1 MNDSP
6 TPDLAPAKPPPV
18 TPRPRRKSRGILR
31 LFFVLLF
38 LGVVGA
44 GLIWFHQ
51 FKANILK
58 HVVASITSELPTV
71 STVKATLQ
79 DWQPELSATGTLR
92 ASDGAELSAEV
103 AGIVGEIHFTSG
115 QDVAAGTLLLR
126 LRPNDDEA
134 KLQELQAVAEL
145 DQITYERD
153 LRQLRVQGVAQ
164 ATVDT
169 DAGNLKNARAQ
180 VAAQQALMAEKFVR
194 APFAGRLGI
203 RLVDLGQY
211 LAAGTTIVTLQ
222 ALDPIFADFY
232 LPQQALAQVRVGQD
246 VTVHADTY
254 PGRTFTGQ
262 ITAINP
268 KVDTSSRMVQIRA
281 SLKNA
286 DHALLPGMYVTVSV
300 DAGAPRK
307 LVTLPQT
314 AVTYNPYGSLVYKV
328 VQDGTD
334 ANGKPKLKVEQ
345 EFVTTGP
352 TRGDQ
357 VAILKGVAA
366 GEEVVGIGQLK
377 LRNNIGINVN
387 NSVLPPDSPNPKP
400 VEQ

>member
-6 TPDLAPAKPPPV
+6 TEFAPVTKPPA
-18 TPRPRRKSRGILR
+18 TKPRRKSRGIVR
-31 LFFVLLF
+31 IISVLLV
-38 LGVVGA
+38 LGVIA
-44 GLIWFHQ
+44 SGLLWFHQ
-51 FKANILK
+51 FKSNILK
-58 HVVASITSELPTV
+58 QVVASITGQLPTV
-71 STVKATLQ
+71 ATVKATTQ
-79 DWQPELSATGTLR
+79 DWQPALSATGTLR

-103 AGIVGEIHFTSG
+103 AGIVGELHFTSG
-115 QDVAAGTLLLR
+115 QDVEAGTLLLR

-134 KLQELQAVAEL
+134 KLQQLQAVADL
-145 DQITYERD
+145 DQITLDRD
-153 LRQLRVQGVAQ
+153 QRQLRAQGVSQ

-211 LAAGTTIVTLQ
+211 LAAGTTVVTLQ

-232 LPQQALAQVRVGQD
+232 LPQQALAEIKVGQS
-246 VTVHADTY
+246 VTVQADTW
-254 PGRTFTGQ
+254 PGRSFAGEIQ
-262 ITAINP
+262 AINP
-268 KVDTSSRMVQIRA
+268 KVDTSSRMVQVRA
-281 SLKNA
+281 AVKNG

-300 DAGAPRK
+300 AAGAPQK

-314 AVTYNPYGSLVYKV
+314 AITYNPYGSLVYKV
-328 VQDGTD
+328 VPDGAD
-334 ANGKPKLKVEQ
+334 AAGKPKLKVQQ

-357 VAILKGVAA
+357 VAILKGVAD
-366 GEEVVGIGQLK
+366 GEEVVGAGQLK
-377 LRNNIGINVN
+377 LRNNIGIVVN
-387 NSVLPPDSPNPKP
+387 NTVLPSDNPAPK
-400 VEQ
+400 VGDQ

>member
-6 TPDLAPAKPPPV
+6 APDFTPVKA
-18 TPRPRRKSRGILR
+18 RPRRKSRGILR
-31 LFFVLLF
+31 LFVVLLV
-38 LGVVGA
+38 L
-44 GLIWFHQ
+44 GLIGAALIGFHQ
-51 FKANILK
+51 FKSNILK
-58 HVVASITSELPTV
+58 QVVTQITSQLPTV
-71 STVKATLQ
+71 ATVKATVT
-79 DWQPELSATGTLR
+79 DWQPQLSATGTLR
-92 ASDGAELSAEV
+92 ASDGAELSAEI

-115 QDVAAGTLLLR
+115 QDVEAGTLLLR
-126 LRPNDDEA
+126 LRPNDDDA
-134 KLQELQAVAEL
+134 KLQQLQAVAEL
-145 DQITYERD
+145 DQITYDRD
-153 LRQLRVQGVAQ
+153 LRQLRAQGVSQ

-194 APFAGRLGI
+194 APFSGRLGI

-232 LPQQALAQVRVGQD
+232 LPQQALADIKVGQA
-246 VTVHADTY
+246 VTVQADTY
-254 PGRTFTGQ
+254 PGRSFPGA
-262 ITAINP
+262 IAAINP
-268 KVDTSSRMVQIRA
+268 KVDTSSRMVQVRA
-281 SLKNA
+281 SLKNG

-314 AVTYNPYGSLVYKV
+314 AITYNPYGSLVYKV
-328 VQDGTD
+328 VPDGTD
-334 ANGKPKLKVEQ
+334 ASGKPKLKVAQ

-357 VAILKGVAA
+357 VAILKGVTD
-366 GEEVVGIGQLK
+366 GEEVVGAGQLK
-377 LRNNIGINVN
+377 LRNNMGILVN
-387 NSVLPPDSPNPKP
+387 NSVLPPDNPNPRP
-400 VEQ
+400 VDQ

>member
-1 MNDSP
+1 MNDAP
-6 TPDLAPAKPPPV
+6 TPEFKPASPPPAPARRRPV
-18 TPRPRRKSRGILR
+18 RFAVR
-31 LFFVLLF
+31 LVVVIMVL
-38 LGVVGA
+38 
-44 GLIWFHQ
+44 GLIGLGLIGFHR

-58 HVVASITSELPTV
+58 QVVTQITSQLPTV
-71 STVKATLQ
+71 ATVKATVT
-79 DWQPELSATGTLR
+79 DWQPTLSATGTLR

-103 AGIVGEIHFTSG
+103 AGIVGELHFTSG
-115 QDVAAGTLLLR
+115 QDVDAGTLLLR
-126 LRPNDDEA
+126 LRPNDDDA
-134 KLQELQAVAEL
+134 KLEQLKAVADL

-153 LRQLRVQGVAQ
+153 LRQLKAQGVSQ

-232 LPQQALAQVRVGQD
+232 LPQQSLGVIKVGQP
-246 VTVHADTY
+246 VTLQADTY
-254 PGRTFTGQ
+254 PGRTFRGT
-262 ITAINP
+262 IMAINP
-268 KVDTSSRMVQIRA
+268 KVDTASRMVQVRA
-281 SLKNA
+281 SLRNPDK
-286 DHALLPGMYVTVSV
+286 ALLPGMFVTVTV
-300 DAGAPRK
+300 DSGAPQK

-328 VQDGTD
+328 VPDGTD
-334 ANGKPKLKVEQ
+334 ANGKPKLKVQQ
-345 EFVTTGP
+345 EFVTTGA

-357 VAILKGVAA
+357 VAILKGVAD
-366 GEEVVGIGQLK
+366 GEEVVGAGQLK
-377 LRNNIGINVN
+377 LQNNEGIVVN
-387 NSVLPPDSPNPKP
+387 NAVLPPDNPHPKP
-400 VEQ
+400 VDQ

>member
-1 MNDSP
+1 MNDAP
-6 TPDLAPAKPPPV
+6 TPAFTPAAPPPQK
-18 TPRPRRKSRGILR
+18 TRRRGRFAVR
-31 LFFVLLF
+31 LIVVIIVL
-38 LGVVGA
+38 
-44 GLIWFHQ
+44 GLIGFGLIGFHR

-58 HVVASITSELPTV
+58 QVVTQITSQLPTV
-71 STVKATLQ
+71 ATVKATVT
-79 DWQPELSATGTLR
+79 DWQPTLSATGTLR

-103 AGIVGEIHFTSG
+103 AGIVGELHFTSG
-115 QDVAAGTLLLR
+115 QDVDAGTLLLR
-126 LRPNDDEA
+126 LRPNDDDA
-134 KLQELQAVAEL
+134 KLEQLKAIADL

-153 LRQLRVQGVAQ
+153 LRQLKAQGVSQ

-232 LPQQALAQVRVGQD
+232 LPQQSLAVIKVGQP
-246 VTVHADTY
+246 VMVQADTY
-254 PGRTFTGQ
+254 AGRSFAGT
-262 ITAINP
+262 IMAINP
-268 KVDTSSRMVQIRA
+268 KVDTASRMVQVRA
-281 SLKNA
+281 SLRNA
-286 DHALLPGMYVTVSV
+286 DKALLPGMYVTVTV
-300 DAGAPRK
+300 DSGAPQR

-328 VQDGTD
+328 VPDGTD
-334 ANGKPKLKVEQ
+334 ANGKPRQKVQQ
-345 EFVTTGP
+345 EFVTTGA

-357 VAILKGVAA
+357 VAILKGVAG
-366 GEEVVGIGQLK
+366 GEEVVGAGQLK
-377 LRNNIGINVN
+377 LQNNEGIVIN
-387 NSVLPPDSPNPKP
+387 NAVLPPDNAHPKP
-400 VEQ
+400 VDQ

>member
-1 MNDSP
+1 MNDQ
-6 TPDLAPAKPPPV
+6 PDPAFPPAPPAETVRPHRK
-18 TPRPRRKSRGILR
+18 PRPFLR
-31 LFFVLLF
+31 LFVVLL
-38 LGVVGA
+38 VVGA
-44 GLIWFHQ
+44 IAAGVIGFHQ
-51 FKANILK
+51 FKSNIIK
-58 HVVASITSELPTV
+58 QVVTQITSELPV
-71 STVKATLQ
+71 VATVKATVQ
-79 DWQPELSATGTLR
+79 DWQPALSATGTLR

-103 AGIVGEIHFTSG
+103 AGIVGELHFTSG
-115 QDVAAGTLLLR
+115 QDVEAGQLLLR
-126 LRPNDDEA
+126 LRPNDDDA
-134 KLQELQAVAEL
+134 KLQQLQAVAEL
-145 DQITYERD
+145 DQITYDRD
-153 LRQLRVQGVAQ
+153 LRQLRAQGVAQ

-211 LAAGTTIVTLQ
+211 LSAGTTIVTLQ
-222 ALDPIFADFY
+222 ALDPIYADFY
-232 LPQQALAQVRVGQD
+232 LPQQALAQIRVGQA

-254 PGRTFTGQ
+254 PGRSFPGS
-262 ITAINP
+262 IMAINP
-268 KVDTSSRMVQIRA
+268 KVDTASRMVMVRA

-300 DAGAPRK
+300 DAGAVEK

-314 AVTYNPYGSLVYKV
+314 AISYNPYGSLVYRV
-328 VQDGTD
+328 VPDGTD

-357 VAILKGVAA
+357 VAILKGVTD
-366 GEEVVGIGQLK
+366 GEEVVAAGQLK
-377 LRNNIGINVN
+377 LRNNIGIVVN
-387 NSVLPPDSPNPKP
+387 NKILPPNDPNPKP

>member
-6 TPDLAPAKPPPV
+6 TPDYSPVKPPA
-18 TPRPRRKSRGILR
+18 TKPRRKSRGILR
-31 LFFVLLF
+31 MFVVLVV
-38 LGVVGA
+38 LGVLAA
-44 GLIWFHQ
+44 GLIGFHQ
-51 FKANILK
+51 FKSNILK
-58 HVVASITSELPTV
+58 QVVTQITSQLPTV
-71 STVKATLQ
+71 ATVKATTT
-79 DWQPELSATGTLR
+79 DWQPLLSATGTLR

-103 AGIVGEIHFTSG
+103 AGIVGELHFTSG
-115 QDVAAGTLLLR
+115 QDVDAGTLLLR

-134 KLQELQAVAEL
+134 KLQQLQATAEL
-145 DQITYERD
+145 DQITYDRD
-153 LRQLRVQGVAQ
+153 LKQLRAQGVSQ

-169 DAGNLKNARAQ
+169 DAGTLKNARAQ

-211 LAAGTTIVTLQ
+211 LAAGTTVVTLQ

-232 LPQQALAQVRVGQD
+232 LPQQALAEIKVGQAL
-246 VTVHADTY
+246 TVRADTY
-254 PGRTFTGQ
+254 PNREFPGE
-262 ITAINP
+262 IMAINP
-268 KVDTSSRMVQIRA
+268 KVDTSSRMVQVRA

-300 DAGAPRK
+300 AAGPPRK

-314 AVTYNPYGSLVYKV
+314 AISYNPYGSLVYKV
-328 VQDGTD
+328 MPDGND

-345 EFVTTGP
+345 EFVTTGD

-357 VAILKGVAA
+357 VAILKGVSP
-366 GEEVVGIGQLK
+366 GEEVVGAGQLK
-377 LRNNIGINVN
+377 LHNNMGVLVN
-387 NSVLPPDSPNPKP
+387 NAVLPTDNPNPKTP
-400 VEQ
+400 EQ